1 MLKLFLLPGN
11 RLPRSTF
18 WLAIIA
24 ASLVFIVLFAGL
36 DSLLGHGSTLVLYP
50 PFFWML
56 FVLSSKRYHDLNR
69 SAKWLLL
76 LLIPLLGVLWVAAE
90 LAFRRGTAGENA
102 YGADPLL
109 PTVDYIEVR

>member
-1 MLKLFLLPGN
+1 MLKLFLSPAN

-18 WLAIIA
+18 WSATIA
-24 ASLVFIVLFAGL
+24 VSLVFIVLFAGL
-36 DSLLGHGSTLVLYP
+36 DSLFGHGSTLVLYP
-50 PFFWML
+50 PFFWIL
-56 FVLSSKRYHDLNR
+56 FVLCAKRYHDLNR
-69 SAKWLLL
+69 SAKWLAL

-109 PTVDYIEVR
+109 PTADYLEVR